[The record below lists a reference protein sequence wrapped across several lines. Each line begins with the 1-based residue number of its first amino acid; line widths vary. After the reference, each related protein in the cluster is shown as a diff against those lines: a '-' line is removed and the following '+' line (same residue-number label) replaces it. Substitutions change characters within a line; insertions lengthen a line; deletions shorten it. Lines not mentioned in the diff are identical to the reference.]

1 MFSTLSKSRTLTL
14 VVLLVG
20 LVLHLAGCNTVAGF
34 GRDVE
39 KLGDKIER
47 KAEQSVIE
55 GVGPR
60 GWRVAGPKNMFR
72 HAHRRGC
79 LAWTFG
85 LLALLYGCGR
95 EIPLPKLAPSNVIV
109 AFGDSLTAG
118 TGANAPGDAYPAV
131 LGRLIGREVING
143 GVPGETSAE
152 GLQRLPEVLAKHRP
166 RLVLLCLGGNDTLQR
181 LDPKQTADNLKAM
194 ARLAKERGAAVVLI
208 GVPDRNLFGGVP
220 DYYAEIATALD
231 LPYEGEG
238 MNEVLR
244 DPALK
249 SDHVHA
255 NSAGYR
261 RIGERLAV
269 LLKDAGAI

>member
-1 MFSTLSKSRTLTL
+1 
-14 VVLLVG
+14 
-20 LVLHLAGCNTVAGF
+20 
-34 GRDVE
+34 
-39 KLGDKIER
+39 
-47 KAEQSVIE
+47 
-55 GVGPR
+55 
-60 GWRVAGPKNMFR
+60 MFR
-72 HAHRRGC
+72 C

-85 LLALLYGCGR
+85 LLALLFGCGR
-95 EIPLPKLAPSNVIV
+95 EIPLPKLAPSDIIV

-118 TGANAPGDAYPAV
+118 TGAGAPGDAYPAV
-131 LGRLIGREVING
+131 LGRLIGREVINS
-143 GVPGETSAE
+143 GVPGETSTE
-152 GLQRLPEVLAKHRP
+152 GLQRLPAILAKHRP

-181 LDPKQTADNLKAM
+181 LDPKQTAHNLKAM
-194 ARLAKERGAAVVLI
+194 ARMVKERGAAVVLI

-220 DYYAEIATALD
+220 NYYADIATALD
-231 LPYEGEG
+231 LSYEGEV

-244 DPALK
+244 DRALK